1 MKKWV
6 LVFSLLA
13 VVSVVSSLNLF
24 FYMKQAHAL
33 EEASQQISL
42 LEEKNQEIS
51 SQLEQNLLNSAML
64 YDHIDSIE
72 TDIKAIEAD
81 LDELRSLYGDVPG
94 LRDSLEEL
102 GKEIT
107 TIRQKLTEISSEY
120 ISASE
125 VMEAAEPFVVYIQA
139 SLFSFEVS
147 GSGIIVSSAGHVITN
162 YHVVEGMRNISATLN
177 TGETMT
183 LELLD
188 YHVGRDI
195 AILKLVTD
203 RDDLSFALL
212 GDSDSLSVG
221 TDVLAIG
228 YPFPLDDIVP
238 GRAAVTRGVVSAIR
252 KIDGYNYIQTDTAIN
267 PGNSGG
273 ALMNFA
279 GELVG
284 VNVAKYVDIDI
295 EGVGLAIPIN
305 EVKSII
311 SEYAG

>member
-81 LDELRSLYGDVPG
+81 LDELRSSYGDVPG
-94 LRDSLEEL
+94 LRASLEEL

-107 TIRQKLTEISSEY
+107 NIRQKLTEISSEY

-188 YHVGRDI
+188 YHAGRDI